1 MEVGRRLSE
10 ARQRRNL
17 TLGDIARRTKIP
29 IHFLLAIER
38 DDVDHM
44 PPGFFARAFVRTYA
58 LEVGVNP
65 GELLASSEPAAAAEC
80 EAEAPVPLQSED
92 APVPARSW
100 RFAVPL
106 VAPCALCVLYY
117 VGVDAPR
124 AATSKAPPIAA
135 PETPSAR
142 VERLEQAANTHQR
155 AASDVELHIASRNG
169 CIVAVTADGRTIS
182 PAATP
187 GVPVVLTAR
196 GEVVLRLGDGAV
208 CAPAVNTAHAPNA
221 APRPQGDASRRT
233 PVAIARVPTRV
244 TKQEAATPVADPPA
258 GASEPMPEE
267 SAQPAPPPATGSF

>member
-44 PPGFFARAFVRTYA
+44 APGFFARAFVRTYA

-65 GELLASSEPAAAAEC
+65 GELLASSEPAAVAEC
-80 EAEAPVPLQSED
+80 EAEVPPLLPLQSED

-106 VAPCALCVLYY
+106 VAVCALCVLYY

-124 AATSKAPPIAA
+124 EATSKAPPIAA
-135 PETPSAR
+135 PATPSAR

-187 GVPVVLTAR
+187 GEPVVLTAR
-196 GEVVLRLGDGAV
+196 GEVVLRVGDGAV

-233 PVAIARVPTRV
+233 PVAIARVP
-244 TKQEAATPVADPPA
+244 KQEAATPVADPPA
-258 GASEPMPEE
+258 DASEPMPEE
-267 SAQPAPPPATGSF
+267 SAQPAPPPAPGSF